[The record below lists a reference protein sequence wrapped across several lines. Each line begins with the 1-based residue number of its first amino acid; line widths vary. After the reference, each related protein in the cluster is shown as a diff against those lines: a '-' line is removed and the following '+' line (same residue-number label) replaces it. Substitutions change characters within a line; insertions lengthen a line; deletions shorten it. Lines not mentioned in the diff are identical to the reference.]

1 MPEATKALENQPL
14 VFMNPTN
21 TQTRNVLIDKQARQK
36 QHVKKALRISVSQV
50 RLVLDAFKEKPP
62 GTPSTQI
69 AIACGVNRSMVDYIR
84 RLTARPDLLE
94 RILSGELSIHEAD
107 RIRLG
112 RVVEMAF
119 LIDWRRS
126 DQETL
131 SDFAAWL
138 KEHRPKLARP

>member
-1 MPEATKALENQPL
+1 
-14 VFMNPTN
+14 
-21 TQTRNVLIDKQARQK
+21 
-36 QHVKKALRISVSQV
+36 
-50 RLVLDAFKEKPP
+50 
-62 GTPSTQI
+62 
-69 AIACGVNRSMVDYIR
+69 MVDYIR